1 MAQDN
6 SVNQTLLEQDDRIAN
21 FLKGKMSKE
30 GESAFMSEIENDPEF
45 RTKAIAMAR
54 LAKGLKSVSQQQDN
68 DTIDALLTLDKNT
81 VEKIAKNAT
90 KVKAPVISMRT
101 MSMWMSV
108 AACLILVVWFG
119 VGQYNDQQM
128 INLANESYDSFGVSS
143 IARGDNSLSESE
155 QKLLSLFDNV
165 KNGKDLTATIHDL
178 EICWELSTMDIYN
191 DYTNYSAEI
200 GWNLA
205 IGHLK
210 SGNKNSTLLVLQKME
225 SVIDKNSTIEKE
237 IILLKEKLN

>member
-21 FLKGKMSKE
+21 FLKGKMTKE
-30 GESAFMSEIENDPEF
+30 EESAFMSEIENDPEF

-68 DTIDALLTLDKNT
+68 DTIDALLTLDKNE

-128 INLANESYDSFGVSS
+128 INIANESYDSFGVSS

-178 EICWELSTMDIYN
+178 EICWEISNMDVYN
-191 DYTNYSAEI
+191 DYTDYAAEI
-200 GWNLA
+200 GWNLV
-205 IGHLK
+205 IGHIK
-210 SGNKNSTLLVLQKME
+210 NKNKDSALLIIGRIQSRFGEK
-225 SVIDKNSTIEKE
+225 STIGQKVE
-237 IILLKEKLN
+237 LLKKMID